1 MRESD
6 NRRFAKTIGVAADV
20 FDRPVVTLEL
30 PRGQEERPDAVTAF
44 TLAANL
50 LKRLFTKVYLVAP
63 DAPLGRNPWQLTRL
77 SELPGALA
85 GVAEGDV
92 HWGVPERSDIVL
104 GVGAPP
110 SLAGGRTSFFTFNG
124 WLAGLE
130 QDVGSGETG
139 SFGAI
144 FAACYGAAQCFL
156 HAAAATGASY
166 RPIEP
171 FRISLLTYDFTDTNA
186 PTLTRIDF
194 REAHLVGVG
203 AVGSAFVYAL
213 AHLPGCDG
221 LLHLIDN
228 DAVDDPNLER
238 YILMRKRDVM
248 RTKTE
253 VAEEALRVGGP
264 RGVSHPVNMQRFQAE
279 HGYKQELLIT
289 PVDSELGRRKLATGL
304 PRAVLNAATGGTS
317 VTVSRHGFADGRAC
331 LHCLYLPQ
339 IDEVTTERRLATDMR
354 LPVEEVE
361 ALMASNEGVSE
372 ELVRRVERNL
382 GFEAG
387 KFQPWVGK
395 HIQSFYQRAVCG
407 EAQVNTP
414 SGTIVSPLSFI
425 SAAAGVL
432 LAAEFVKMHVPELS
446 RFALDN
452 FFRVDTLHAPKAAF
466 RQTKPQDP
474 TKRCICWDTDF
485 VEIYREKYVR
495 RMASGTDCSV

>member
-6 NRRFAKTIGVAADV
+6 NRRFAKNIGVAADV
-20 FDRPVVTLEL
+20 FNRPVVTLEL
-30 PRGQEERPDAVTAF
+30 PLGQEERPEAVSAF
-44 TLAANL
+44 MLAANL
-50 LKRLFTKVYLVAP
+50 LNRLFTKVYLVAP
-63 DAPLGRNPWQLTRL
+63 DAPLGPNPWQLTRL
-77 SELPGALA
+77 SELPDSLA
-85 GVAEGDV
+85 GVSEGDA
-92 HWGVPERSDIVL
+92 HWGVPDRSDIVL

-110 SLAGGRTSFFTFNG
+110 SINGDRRSFFTFNG

-130 QDVGSGETG
+130 QDVGSDQSGL
-139 SFGAI
+139 FGAL

-156 HAAAATGASY
+156 HAATATGADY
-166 RPIEP
+166 QKIEP
-171 FRISLLTYDFTDTNA
+171 FRISLLSYDFTDTNA
-186 PTLTRIDF
+186 PIPTRIDF

-203 AVGSAFVYAL
+203 AVGSAFVYVL

-228 DAVDDPNLER
+228 DGVDDPNLER
-238 YILMRKRDVM
+238 YILMRKRDVT
-248 RTKTE
+248 RKKTE
-253 VAEEALRVGGP
+253 VAEEALRAGGP
-264 RGVSHPVNMQRFQAE
+264 RGVSHPVNMQRFQTEA
-279 HGYKQELLIT
+279 GYKQDLLIT

-304 PRAVLNAATGGTS
+304 PRAVLNGATGGTN
-317 VTVSRHGFADGRAC
+317 VTVSRHGFADGKAC

-339 IDEVTTERRLATDMR
+339 IDEVTTEKRLATDMQ
-354 LPVEEVE
+354 LPLEEVE

-372 ELVRRVERNL
+372 ELVRRVEKNL

-387 KFQPWVGK
+387 KFQQWVGK

-432 LAAEFVKMHVPELS
+432 LAAEFVKMHTPELS

-452 FFRVDTLHAPKAAF
+452 FFRADTLHAPKAAF
-466 RQTKPQDP
+466 RQTKPQDA
-474 TKRCICWDTDF
+474 TKRCICWDRDY
-485 VEIYREKYVR
+485 VETYRDKFTEARVS
-495 RMASGTDCSV
+495 AG

>member
-1 MRESD
+1 MS
-6 NRRFAKTIGVAADV
+6 I
-20 FDRPVVTLEL
+20 
-30 PRGQEERPDAVTAF
+30 
-44 TLAANL
+44 
-50 LKRLFTKVYLVAP
+50 
-63 DAPLGRNPWQLTRL
+63 GRNPWQLTRL
-77 SELPGALA
+77 SELPEALA
-85 GVAEGDV
+85 GVSEGDA
-92 HWGVPERSDIVL
+92 HWGIPNRSDIVL

-130 QDVGSGETG
+130 QDVGGGETG
-139 SFGAI
+139 PFGAL

-156 HAAAATGASY
+156 HAAAATGADY

-171 FRISLLTYDFTDTNA
+171 FRLSLLSYGFTDTNA
-186 PTLTRIDF
+186 PMPARIDF
-194 REAHLVGVG
+194 GEAHLVGVG
-203 AVGSAFVYAL
+203 AVGSAFVYTL
-213 AHLPGCDG
+213 AHLPGCGG

-238 YILMRKRDVM
+238 YILMRKRDVT
-248 RTKTE
+248 RKKTD
-253 VAEEALRVGGP
+253 VAEEALRERGP
-264 RGVSHPVNMQRFQAE
+264 RGVSHPVSMQRFQAE
-279 HGYKQELLIT
+279 NGYKQDLLIT
-289 PVDSELGRRKLATGL
+289 PVDSELGRRMLAAGL
-304 PRAVLNAATGGTS
+304 PRSVLNAATGRTS
-317 VTVSRHGFADGRAC
+317 VTVSRHAFADGKAC

-339 IDEVTTERRLATDMR
+339 IDEVTTEKRLATDMR
-354 LPVEEVE
+354 LPLEEVG

-387 KFQPWVGK
+387 KFQAWVGK

-432 LAAEFVKMHVPELS
+432 LAAEFVKMHALQLS
-446 RFALDN
+446 HFALDN
-452 FFRVDTLHAPKAAF
+452 FFRVDTLHAPRAAF

-474 TKRCICWDTDF
+474 TRRCICWDPDY
-485 VEIYREKYVR
+485 VEIYQQKFDGR
-495 RMASGTDCSV
+495 AALNG